1 MSDKIPQSFAT
12 CSISSSDPDENT
24 LPRKL
29 EAIAA
34 AEFSAVELAFPD
46 LVNFAT
52 QLLHRDVAKDDYTG
66 LCTAAQEVSLMCR
79 ALNIRVMMLQ
89 PFGNFEGWA
98 RGSKER
104 EDAFERAKGWIRIM
118 EACGTDMLQVGSTDS
133 PAYKISTNREDIVSD
148 LQQLAD
154 LLRARNMRLAYENW
168 CWSTHAPTWKDAWDI
183 VQEVNRANVG
193 LCLDTFQIAGGEW
206 ADPTNASGLIEKVE
220 GGADINEHQ
229 LDQRFKQSLDDLA
242 KTVPPDKIYL
252 LQISDAYKPQPSPL
266 EKREIDGMRPRAR
279 WSHAF
284 RPFPYHGGYLP
295 VEDITRAVLETGFR
309 DWFSMEVFDG
319 GPSGEV
325 GVYDMR
331 EHARDGKKSMDEL
344 IRRCMPG

>member
-1 MSDKIPQSFAT
+1 MSEKIPLSFAT

-24 LPRKL
+24 LPRNL

-46 LVNFAT
+46 LQKFAT
-52 QLLHRDVAKDDYTG
+52 QLLHRDVAADDYTD

-79 ALNIRVMMLQ
+79 ALDIRVMMLQ
-89 PFGNFEGWA
+89 PFSNFEGWA

-104 EDAFERAKGWIRIM
+104 EDAFERANGWIRIM
-118 EACGTDMLQVGSTDS
+118 EACGTDMLQVGSTDA
-133 PAYKISTNREDIVSD
+133 PAHKISANREDIVSD

-154 LLRARNMRLAYENW
+154 LLRLRNMRLAYENW
-168 CWSTHAPTWKDAWDI
+168 CWSTHAPTWKDVWDI
-183 VQEVNRANVG
+183 VQEVNRPNVG
-193 LCLDTFQIAGGEW
+193 LCLDTFQTAGSEW
-206 ADPTNASGLIEKVE
+206 ADPTNASGLVEKVE

-229 LDQRFKQSLDDLA
+229 LDQRFKQSLDELA
-242 KTVPPDKIYL
+242 KTVPPGKIYL
-252 LQISDAYKPQPSPL
+252 LQISDAYKPLPSPL

-295 VEDITRAVLETGFR
+295 IEDVTRAVLETGFR
-309 DWFSMEVFDG
+309 GWFSMEVFDG
-319 GPSGEV
+319 GLRGEV
-325 GVYDMR
+325 GGYGMR
-331 EHARDGKKSMDEL
+331 EYAKEGKKSMDEL
-344 IRRCMPG
+344 IRRCMPV